1 MAPNIQRGQVS
12 GIKGCHSLV
21 VRTCANHH
29 KSNRRLDNKLNIF
42 EGIHRNYF
50 FVIMNIIMVG
60 GQVLIVFKGGQAFQ
74 IRPLNGKEWGMSIGL
89 GAISIPW
96 GVVIRLTPDSWIEAL
111 ISKLKIFKVFKWK
124 RKAKEPSGEAPNA
137 GETEKQPSAVAS
149 SVEEFGPLSKAS
161 TLSIIRGRRA
171 TEPISRR
178 SRIRN
183 YGERVHM
190 AGHRAMHGS
199 SSALPGGQ
207 KTV

>member
-1 MAPNIQRGQVS
+1 
-12 GIKGCHSLV
+12 
-21 VRTCANHH
+21 
-29 KSNRRLDNKLNIF
+29 
-42 EGIHRNYF
+42 
-50 FVIMNIIMVG
+50 MNVIMVG
-60 GQVLIVFKGGQAFQ
+60 GQILIVFKGGQAFQ
-74 IRPLNGKEWGMSIGL
+74 IRPLNGKEWGMSVGL

-96 GVVIRLTPDSWIEAL
+96 GVVIRLTPDSWVEAFV
-111 ISKLKIFKVFKWK
+111 SKLKILKVFKWK
-124 RKAKEPSGEAPNA
+124 RKAKEPSGRTAEAA
-137 GETEKQPSAVAS
+137 ETEKQPSAVAS

-199 SSALPGGQ
+199 SLGHSRGQ

>member
-1 MAPNIQRGQVS
+1 MEQRGP
-12 GIKGCHSLV
+12 HALV
-21 VRTCANHH
+21 VCACANHH
-29 KSNRRLDNKLNIF
+29 ESNRRLDNKLNIF

-111 ISKLKIFKVFKWK
+111 TSKLKVFKVLKWK
-124 RKAKEPSGEAPNA
+124 RKAKKSPGEAP
-137 GETEKQPSAVAS
+137 ETPDAENQPSAVAS
-149 SVEEFGPLSKAS
+149 GVDEFGPLSKAS

-171 TEPISRR
+171 TEPVSRR

-183 YGERVHM
+183 YGERV
-190 AGHRAMHGS
+190 GHRAMHGS
-199 SSALPGGQ
+199 SLALSGGQ
-207 KTV
+207 KTA